1 LVFSG
6 LSGEKTLGL
15 PAGQAAG
22 ISGAASEPPG
32 LMQKVQEIDYLVL
45 TGLHQEPNPVELAA
59 FSHKIGLDQSKV
71 SAVLF
76 TRAGA
81 EIEVEERPYVE
92 LSVGKKA
99 QEWNG
104 VLPERRIIE
113 ALAAAATPLTMPE
126 IAERSGL
133 ENKDVGGTLKV
144 LKDKAWA
151 EQDGKSLRLT
161 EVGQQAAQAGAM
173 GPDEQIFAAV
183 AKSERLLTDREL
195 RDSLLPVEAGLKA
208 LQERKGILD
217 IRERVERFA
226 KLTDQGQKLV
236 AAGIEPVR
244 EANLLTA
251 EMIKDGSW
259 KDVRF
264 RPYDVTAAADP
275 VHPGKAHPLVSVFEK
290 TRRVFLEM
298 GFEET
303 ESGYVES
310 SFWDFDALFQPQD
323 HPARDMQDT
332 FYVGRPA
339 SCRLPDQAL
348 VKRVKDTHEGTG
360 DCGSVGWR
368 YKWSAELSEKA
379 VLRTH
384 TTASTVRALATG
396 ALSDGPTSG
405 QKQGPRK
412 VFCVGPVFRRETVD
426 YKHLPVFH
434 QVDGIIIDDKA
445 TFASLLGTLEAF
457 YRKMGFSKFQFRP
470 AFFPYTEPSVE
481 IFVWSDK
488 KSDWVEM
495 GGAGMFRPEVTEPL
509 GCTSPVLAWGLGL
522 ERLAMFT
529 YDLSSIG
536 ELYRA
541 RLSWLK
547 GVDLCRL

>member
-1 LVFSG
+1 
-6 LSGEKTLGL
+6 
-15 PAGQAAG
+15 
-22 ISGAASEPPG
+22 
-32 LMQKVQEIDYLVL
+32 MQKVQEIDYLVL
-45 TGLHQEPNPVELAA
+45 TGLRQETGPVELSAL
-59 FSHKIGLDQSKV
+59 SQRIGLDQAKV
-71 SAVLF
+71 SAVF
-76 TRAGA
+76 VTRQGA
-81 EIEVEERPYVE
+81 EIEVEEHPYFE

-99 QEWNG
+99 LQWNG

-113 ALAAAATPLTMPE
+113 ALASAGGPLSMPE

-133 ENKDVGGTLKV
+133 ESKDVGGSLKTLKEKGWV
-144 LKDKAWA
+144 
-151 EQDGKSLRLT
+151 EQDGKSLRLSEAGSEAAESEPGPE
-161 EVGQQAAQAGAM
+161 EV
-173 GPDEQIFAAV
+173 IFAVV
-183 AKSERLLTDREL
+183 ARSERTLTDKEL
-195 RDSLLPVEAGLKA
+195 RESRLPVDEGLR
-208 LQERKGILD
+208 LLGERKGVLE

-226 KLTDQGQKLV
+226 QLSDSGVRLV
-236 AAGIEPVR
+236 DTGIEPIR
-244 EANLLTA
+244 EANLLTP
-251 EMIKDGSW
+251 EMLKDGSW
-259 KDVRF
+259 KEVRF
-264 RPYDVTAAADP
+264 RPYDVTAAAEP
-275 VHPGKAHPLVSVFEK
+275 VYPGKIHPLVSVLEK

-339 SCRLPDQAL
+339 GCRLPDEEL
-348 VKRVKDTHEGTG
+348 VARVRATHEDGG
-360 DCGSVGWR
+360 ECGSVGWR
-368 YKWSAELSEKA
+368 YPWSKELSEKA

-384 TTASTVRALATG
+384 TTASTVRALA
-396 ALSDGPTSG
+396 AQP
-405 QKQGPRK
+405 QAPRK

-434 QVDGIIIDDKA
+434 QVDGIIIDENA
-445 TFASLLGTLEAF
+445 SFANLLGTLEAF
-457 YRKMGFSKFQFRP
+457 YRKMGFSRFQFRP

-481 IFVWSDK
+481 IFVWSEK

-495 GGAGMFRPEVTEPL
+495 GGAGVFRPEVSEPL

-541 RLSWLK
+541 RLGWLK
-547 GVDLCRL
+547 GVNLCRL

>member
-1 LVFSG
+1 
-6 LSGEKTLGL
+6 
-15 PAGQAAG
+15 
-22 ISGAASEPPG
+22 
-32 LMQKVQEIDYLVL
+32 MQKVQEIDYLVL
-45 TGLHQEPNPVELAA
+45 TGLAQEAGPLELGVL
-59 FSHKIGLDQSKV
+59 SEKIGLDQAKV
-71 SAVLF
+71 SAVF
-76 TRAGA
+76 VTRQGR
-81 EIEVEERPYVE
+81 ELEVEEKPYFE
-92 LSVGKKA
+92 ISVGKKA
-99 QEWNG
+99 LEWG
-104 VLPERRIIE
+104 DSLPERRIIRTLLE
-113 ALAAAATPLTMPE
+113 SGVALTIPE
-126 IAERSGL
+126 ISEKSTLPG
-133 ENKDVGGTLKV
+133 KDVGGSLKV
-144 LKDKAWA
+144 LKDKGWISQA
-151 EQDGKSLRLT
+151 GKSLELT
-161 EVGQQAAQAGAM
+161 DSGRVAAGAEE
-173 GPDEQIFAAV
+173 GPDEQLFAAV
-183 AKSERLLTDREL
+183 VRAGRTLTDREL
-195 RDSLLPVEAGLKA
+195 ESLGLPVKQA
-208 LQERKGILD
+208 LALLEERKGVLD
-217 IRERVERFA
+217 VRERVERFA
-226 KLTDQGQKLV
+226 TLSK
-236 AAGIEPVR
+236 AGREFVESGITPVKQV
-244 EANLLTA
+244 NLLTP
-251 EMIKDGSW
+251 EMLKDGSW
-259 KDVRF
+259 RDVEF
-264 RPYDVTAAADP
+264 RPYDVTAAAEQSS
-275 VHPGKAHPLVSVFEK
+275 PGKIHPLVSVFEK

-332 FYVGRPA
+332 FYVSKPA
-339 SCRLPDQAL
+339 HTRLPDEEL
-348 VKRVKDTHEGTG
+348 VRRVRDTHEGTG
-360 DCGSVGWR
+360 ECESVGWR
-368 YKWSAELSEKA
+368 YKWSRTLSEKT

-384 TTASTVRALATG
+384 TTASTVRALAG
-396 ALSDGPTSG
+396 RP
-405 QKQGPRK
+405 QGPRK

-434 QVDGIIIDDKA
+434 QVDGIIIDEKA
-445 TFASLLGTLEAF
+445 TFANLLGTLEAF

-481 IFVWSDK
+481 VFVWSDK

>member
-1 LVFSG
+1 
-6 LSGEKTLGL
+6 
-15 PAGQAAG
+15 
-22 ISGAASEPPG
+22 
-32 LMQKVQEIDYLVL
+32 MQKVQEIDYLVL
-45 TGLHQEPNPVELAA
+45 TGLADESSPLELAQL
-59 FSHKIGLDQSKV
+59 SNKIGLDQAKV
-71 SAVLF
+71 SAVF
-76 TRAGA
+76 VTRQGA
-81 EIEVEERPYVE
+81 ELLVEEKPYLE

-99 QEWNG
+99 REWG
-104 VLPERRIIE
+104 ATLPERKIVS
-113 ALAAAATPLTMPE
+113 ALQKAGAPLSIPE
-126 IAERSGL
+126 IAQHSGL
-133 ENKDVGGTLKV
+133 PNKDVGGSLKV
-144 LKDKAWA
+144 LREKGWV
-151 EQDGKSLRLT
+151 EQKGKTLELT
-161 EVGQQAAQAGAM
+161 ETGQVAASAPP
-173 GPDEQIFAAV
+173 GPDEQIFAVIAETEGTV
-183 AKSERLLTDREL
+183 TDREL
-195 RDSLLPVEAGLKA
+195 KEKGLPVEEGLELFEA
-208 LQERKGILD
+208 RKGVLD
-217 IRERVERFA
+217 VRERVERFA
-226 KLTDQGQKLV
+226 TLSD
-236 AAGIEPVR
+236 AGKQMVDSGIAPVR
-244 EANLLTA
+244 EVNQLTQ
-251 EMIKDGSW
+251 EMLKDGSW
-259 KDVRF
+259 REVEF
-264 RPYDVTAAADP
+264 RPYDVTAAAEP
-275 VHPGKAHPLVSVFEK
+275 AHPGKVHPLVSVFEK

-332 FYVGRPA
+332 FYVSNPP
-339 SCRLPDQAL
+339 STRLPAEEL
-348 VKRVKDTHEGTG
+348 VTRVKDTHEGNG
-360 DCGSVGWR
+360 DCKSVGWR
-368 YKWSAELSEKA
+368 YKWSRELSEKT

-384 TTASTVRALATG
+384 TTASTVRALA
-396 ALSDGPTSG
+396 ANP
-405 QKQGPRK
+405 QGPRK

-434 QVDGIIIDDKA
+434 QVDGIIIDEKA
-445 TFASLLGTLEAF
+445 TFANLLGTLEAF

-481 IFVWSDK
+481 VFVWSDK

-529 YDLSSIG
+529 YDLGSIG

>member
-1 LVFSG
+1 
-6 LSGEKTLGL
+6 
-15 PAGQAAG
+15 
-22 ISGAASEPPG
+22 
-32 LMQKVQEIDYLVL
+32 MQKIQEIDYLVL
-45 TGLHQEPNPVELAA
+45 TGLRHETSPVELATL
-59 FSHKIGLDQSKV
+59 SHRIGLDQAKV
-71 SAVLF
+71 SAVVV
-76 TRAGA
+76 TRQGA

-92 LSVGKKA
+92 LTVGKKA
-99 QEWNG
+99 SEWNG
-104 VLPERRIIE
+104 VLPERRIID
-113 ALAAAATPLTMPE
+113 ALAGGDGPLTMPE

-144 LKDKAWA
+144 LKDKGWA
-151 EQDGKSLRLT
+151 EQEGKSLRLT
-161 EVGQQAAQAGAM
+161 EVGR
-173 GPDEQIFAAV
+173 AAV
-183 AKSERLLTDREL
+183 DAEPGADEVVFNVVAGSGRTLTDREL
-195 RDSLLPVEAGLKA
+195 RESLLPVDDGLKL
-208 LQERKGILD
+208 LQDRKGILD
-217 IRERVERFA
+217 VRERVERFA
-226 KLTDQGQKLV
+226 SLSEQGQKFV
-236 AAGIEPVR
+236 DSGIEPIR
-244 EANLLTA
+244 EANLLTP
-251 EMIKDGSW
+251 EMLKDGSW
-259 KDVRF
+259 RNVQF
-264 RPYDVTAAADP
+264 RPYDVTAAAEP
-275 VHPGKAHPLVSVFEK
+275 VSPGKIHPLVSVFEK

-339 SCRLPDQAL
+339 SCRLPDATL
-348 VKRVKDTHEGTG
+348 VNRVRDTHENGG
-360 DCGSVGWR
+360 ECGSVGWR
-368 YKWSAELSEKA
+368 YRWSKELSEKA

-384 TTASTVRALATG
+384 TTASTVRSLAMNPN
-396 ALSDGPTSG
+396 S
-405 QKQGPRK
+405 PRK
-412 VFCVGPVFRRETVD
+412 AFCVGPVFRRETVD

-434 QVDGIIIDDKA
+434 QVDGIIIDEKA
-445 TFASLLGTLEAF
+445 TFANLLGTLEAF
-457 YRKMGFSKFQFRP
+457 YRKMGFSRFQFRP

-481 IFVWSDK
+481 IFVWSEK

-541 RLSWLK
+541 RLGWLK
-547 GVDLCRL
+547 GVNLCRL

>member
-1 LVFSG
+1 
-6 LSGEKTLGL
+6 
-15 PAGQAAG
+15 
-22 ISGAASEPPG
+22 
-32 LMQKVQEIDYLVL
+32 MQKVQEIDYLVL
-45 TGLHQEPNPVELAA
+45 TGLAGQEQPLELGAL
-59 FSHKIGLDQSKV
+59 SQQIGLDQAKV
-71 SAVLF
+71 SAVF
-76 TRAGA
+76 VTRQGA
-81 EIEVEERPYVE
+81 ELVVDEKPYFE

-99 QEWNG
+99 KDWGEI
-104 VLPERRIIE
+104 LPERRIVTALNE
-113 ALAAAATPLTMPE
+113 AGKALAIPE
-126 IAERSGL
+126 IADKAALPPKE
-133 ENKDVGGTLKV
+133 VGGSLKA
-144 LKDKAWA
+144 LRDKGWVA
-151 EQDGKSLRLT
+151 QQGKSLELT
-161 EVGQQAAQAGAM
+161 EAGKEAALGAP
-173 GPDEQIFAAV
+173 GPDEVVFAVV
-183 AKSERLLTDREL
+183 AKSDHLVTDRDL
-195 RDSLLPVEAGLKA
+195 KSQGLPVDEALKLFA
-208 LQERKGILD
+208 SRKGVLD
-217 IRERVERFA
+217 VRERVERFA
-226 KLTDQGQKLV
+226 KLSEAGQQLIDS
-236 AAGIEPVR
+236 GIAPVK
-244 EANLLTA
+244 EVNLLTA
-251 EMIKDGSW
+251 EMLKDGSW
-259 KDVRF
+259 KDVEF
-264 RPYDVTAAADP
+264 RPYDVTAAAEP
-275 VHPGKAHPLVSVFEK
+275 SYPGKEHPLVSVFEK

-332 FYVGRPA
+332 FYVSNPA
-339 SCRLPDQAL
+339 RTRLPDERL
-348 VKRVKDTHEGTG
+348 VKQVADTHEGNG

-368 YKWSAELSEKA
+368 YKWSRELSEKT

-384 TTASTVRALATG
+384 TTASTVRALAAKPG
-396 ALSDGPTSG
+396 
-405 QKQGPRK
+405 GPRK

-434 QVDGIIIDDKA
+434 QVDGIIIDEKA
-445 TFASLLGTLEAF
+445 TFANLLGTLEAF
-457 YRKMGFSKFQFRP
+457 YRKMGFTKFQFRP

-481 IFVWSDK
+481 VFVWSEK

>member
-1 LVFSG
+1 
-6 LSGEKTLGL
+6 
-15 PAGQAAG
+15 
-22 ISGAASEPPG
+22 
-32 LMQKVQEIDYLVL
+32 MQKVQEIDYLVL
-45 TGLHQEPNPVELAA
+45 TGLADESSPLELAQL
-59 FSHKIGLDQSKV
+59 SQKIGLDQAKV
-71 SAVLF
+71 SAVF
-76 TRAGA
+76 VTRQGA
-81 EIEVEERPYVE
+81 EILVEEKPYLE

-99 QEWNG
+99 VEWEG
-104 VLPERRIIE
+104 TLPERKIVR
-113 ALAAAATPLTMPE
+113 ALHQAGTPLAIPE
-126 IAERSGL
+126 IAQHSGL
-133 ENKDVGGTLKV
+133 PNKDVGGSLKV
-144 LKDKAWA
+144 LREKGWI
-151 EQDGKSLRLT
+151 EQKGKSLELT
-161 EVGQQAAQAGAM
+161 EQGKEAAVAPPGA
-173 GPDEQIFAAV
+173 DEQVFAAV
-183 AKSERLLTDREL
+183 AAVDGFVTDR
-195 RDSLLPVEAGLKA
+195 SLQEQGLPVVEGLE
-208 LQERKGILD
+208 LFESRKGVLD
-217 IRERVERFA
+217 VRERVERFA
-226 KLTDQGQKLV
+226 KLSD
-236 AAGIEPVR
+236 AGKQMLDSGITPVK
-244 EANLLTA
+244 EVNQLTP
-251 EMIKDGSW
+251 EMLKDGSW
-259 KDVRF
+259 REVEF
-264 RPYDVTAAADP
+264 RPYDVSAAAEAA
-275 VHPGKAHPLVSVFEK
+275 HPGKVHPLVSVFEK

-332 FYVGRPA
+332 FYVSNPPKT
-339 SCRLPDQAL
+339 RLPKEEL
-348 VKRVKDTHEGTG
+348 VKRVKDTHEGNG
-360 DCGSVGWR
+360 DCQSVGWR
-368 YKWSAELSEKA
+368 YKWSRELSEKT

-384 TTASTVRALATG
+384 TTASTIRALA
-396 ALSDGPTSG
+396 AQP
-405 QKQGPRK
+405 QGPRK

-434 QVDGIIIDDKA
+434 QVDGIIIDEKA
-445 TFASLLGTLEAF
+445 TFANLLGTLEAF

-481 IFVWSDK
+481 VFVWSEK

>member
-1 LVFSG
+1 
-6 LSGEKTLGL
+6 
-15 PAGQAAG
+15 
-22 ISGAASEPPG
+22 
-32 LMQKVQEIDYLVL
+32 MQKVQEIDYLVL
-45 TGLHQEPNPVELAA
+45 KGLAEASDPLEL
-59 FSHKIGLDQSKV
+59 SQLSQKIGLDQAKV
-71 SAVLF
+71 SAVF
-76 TRAGA
+76 VTRQGA
-81 EIEVEERPYVE
+81 EIQVEEKPYFE
-92 LSVGKKA
+92 ISVGKKA
-99 QEWNG
+99 REWG
-104 VLPERRIIE
+104 DTLPERRIVK
-113 ALAAAATPLTMPE
+113 ALAEAGSALSIPE
-126 IAERSGL
+126 IADKSGL
-133 ENKDVGGTLKV
+133 ANKDVGGSLKV
-144 LKDKAWA
+144 LRDKGWVS
-151 EQDGKSLRLT
+151 QQGKSLELT
-161 EVGQQAAQAGAM
+161 DSGKRAADAKP

-183 AKSERLLTDREL
+183 SRADESVTDREL
-195 RDSLLPVEAGLKA
+195 QSQGLPVEEGLKLLEA
-208 LQERKGILD
+208 RKGVLD

-226 KLTDQGQKLV
+226 KLSD
-236 AAGIEPVR
+236 AGKKMVDSGITPVK
-244 EANLLTA
+244 EVNLLTP
-251 EMIKDGSW
+251 EMLKDGTW
-259 KDVRF
+259 REVEF
-264 RPYDVTAAADP
+264 RPYDVTAEAEP
-275 VHPGKAHPLVSVFEK
+275 SHGGKIHPLVSVFEK

-332 FYVGRPA
+332 FYVSKPA
-339 SCRLPDQAL
+339 KTKLPDEDT
-348 VKRVKDTHEGTG
+348 VRRVKETHEGNG
-360 DCGSVGWR
+360 ECQSVGWR
-368 YKWSAELSEKA
+368 YKWSRELSEKT

-384 TTASTVRALATG
+384 TTASTVRALAQN
-396 ALSDGPTSG
+396 P
-405 QKQGPRK
+405 QGPRK

-434 QVDGIIIDDKA
+434 QVDGIIIDEKA
-445 TFASLLGTLEAF
+445 TFANLLGTLEAF
-457 YRKMGFSKFQFRP
+457 YRKMGFTKFQFRP

-481 IFVWSDK
+481 VFVWSEK

-529 YDLSSIG
+529 YDLGSIG

>member
-1 LVFSG
+1 
-6 LSGEKTLGL
+6 
-15 PAGQAAG
+15 
-22 ISGAASEPPG
+22 
-32 LMQKVQEIDYLVL
+32 MQKVQEIDYLVL
-45 TGLHQEPNPVELAA
+45 TGLAEEPAPLELGQL
-59 FSHKIGLDQSKV
+59 SQKIGLDQAKV
-71 SAVLF
+71 SAVF
-76 TRAGA
+76 VTRQGA
-81 EIEVEERPYVE
+81 ELLVEEKPYFE
-92 LSVGKKA
+92 ISVGKKA
-99 QEWNG
+99 AEWGNT
-104 VLPERRIIE
+104 LPERKIVE
-113 ALAAAATPLTMPE
+113 ALHSAGQPLAIPE
-126 IAERSGL
+126 IAEKSGL
-133 ENKDVGGTLKV
+133 PNKDVGGSLKV
-144 LKDKAWA
+144 LRDKGWVV
-151 EQDGKSLRLT
+151 QQGKSLELT
-161 EVGQQAAQAGAM
+161 DDGKAAAQGEHGADEVVFNAVVLAGRT
-173 GPDEQIFAAV
+173 V
-183 AKSERLLTDREL
+183 TDREL
-195 RDSLLPVEAGLKA
+195 ETQGLPVKA
-208 LQERKGILD
+208 ALELFEQRKGVLD
-217 IRERVERFA
+217 VRERVERFA
-226 KLTDQGQKLV
+226 TLSD
-236 AAGIEPVR
+236 AGKQMVNSGIAPVK
-244 EANLLTA
+244 EVNLLTP
-251 EMIKDGSW
+251 ELLKDGAW
-259 KDVRF
+259 KEVEF
-264 RPYDVTAAADP
+264 RPYDVTAAVEP
-275 VHPGKAHPLVSVFEK
+275 THPGKVHPLVSVFEK

-332 FYVGRPA
+332 FYVSNPPKT
-339 SCRLPDQAL
+339 RLPEEEL
-348 VKRVKDTHEGTG
+348 VKRVRDTHEGNG

-368 YKWSAELSEKA
+368 YKWSRDLSEKT

-384 TTASTVRALATG
+384 TTASTVRALA
-396 ALSDGPTSG
+396 ANP
-405 QKQGPRK
+405 QGPRK

-434 QVDGIIIDDKA
+434 QVDGIIIDEKA
-445 TFASLLGTLEAF
+445 TFANLLGTLEAF
-457 YRKMGFSKFQFRP
+457 YRKMGFTKFQFRP

-481 IFVWSDK
+481 VFVWSEK

>member
-1 LVFSG
+1 MV
-6 LSGEKTLGL
+6 
-15 PAGQAAG
+15 
-22 ISGAASEPPG
+22 SEPLRSPRPVG
-32 LMQKVQEIDYLVL
+32 HTVAKGEIVHKVQEIDYLVL
-45 TGLHQEPNPVELAA
+45 TALADQIHPVEL
-59 FSHKIGLDQSKV
+59 SELCRLTGLDQAKV
-71 SAVLF
+71 SAVLV
-76 TRAGA
+76 TRNGA
-81 EIEVEERPYVE
+81 ELEVEERPYRE

-99 QEWNG
+99 AGWAG

-113 ALAAAATPLTMPE
+113 CLAAAGGQLSMLE
-126 IAERSGL
+126 IAERTGL
-133 ENKDVGGTLKV
+133 EPKDVGGTLKI
-144 LKDKAWA
+144 LKDREWA
-151 EQDGKSLRLT
+151 SQNGKILVLT
-161 EVGQQAAQAGAM
+161 DEGREAAESEPGS
-173 GPDEQIFAAV
+173 DEQIFAVV
-183 AKSERLLTDREL
+183 AQSDHLVTDRDL
-195 RDSLLPVEAGLKA
+195 RENRLPVDQGLSSLL
-208 LQERKGILD
+208 ERKGVLD
-217 IRERVERFA
+217 IKDRVERYSA
-226 KLTDQGQKLV
+226 LTEQGQSLV
-236 AAGIEPVR
+236 ESGLAPIR
-244 EANLLTA
+244 EVNLLTP
-251 EMIKDGSW
+251 EMLKDGSW
-259 KDVRF
+259 REVQF
-264 RPYDVTAAADP
+264 RPYDVTAATEP
-275 VHPGKAHPLVSVFEK
+275 VWAGKIHPLVSVFEK

-332 FYVGRPA
+332 FYVGRP
-339 SCRLPDQAL
+339 SDCSLPAKEI
-348 VKRVKDTHEGTG
+348 VTRVKDTHENGGQT
-360 DCGSVGWR
+360 GSVGWR
-368 YKWSAELSEKA
+368 YQWSQALSEKA

-384 TTASTVRALATG
+384 TTASTVRALAEKPG
-396 ALSDGPTSG
+396 S
-405 QKQGPRK
+405 PRK

-445 TFASLLGTLEAF
+445 TFANLLGTLEAF
-457 YRKMGFSKFQFRP
+457 YRKMGFTKFQFRP

-481 IFVWSDK
+481 VFVWSEK

-529 YDLSSIG
+529 YDLASIG
-536 ELYRA
+536 ELYKA

>member
-1 LVFSG
+1 
-6 LSGEKTLGL
+6 
-15 PAGQAAG
+15 
-22 ISGAASEPPG
+22 
-32 LMQKVQEIDYLVL
+32 MHKVQEIDYLVL
-45 TGLHQEPNPVELAA
+45 TGLADESAPLELAQL
-59 FSHKIGLDQSKV
+59 SRKIGLDQAKV
-71 SAVLF
+71 SAVF
-76 TRAGA
+76 VTRQGA
-81 EIEVEERPYVE
+81 ELQVEERPYLE
-92 LSVGKKA
+92 LSIGKKA
-99 QEWNG
+99 LEWG
-104 VLPERRIIE
+104 GTLPERKVVQALLE
-113 ALAAAATPLTMPE
+113 AGEPLTIPE

-133 ENKDVGGTLKV
+133 PGKDVGGSLKV
-144 LKDKAWA
+144 LKDKGWV
-151 EQDGKSLRLT
+151 EQAGKTLELTPEGRTAAAAPPGPDERLFA
-161 EVGQQAAQAGAM
+161 VVAQAGA
-173 GPDEQIFAAV
+173 A
-183 AKSERLLTDREL
+183 LTDREL
-195 RDSLLPVEAGLKA
+195 EEKGLPVKEALA
-208 LQERKGILD
+208 LFESRKGVLEV
-217 IRERVERFA
+217 RERVERFA
-226 KLTDQGQKLV
+226 ILSE
-236 AAGIEPVR
+236 AGKQLIDSGLAPVK
-244 EANLLTA
+244 EVNLLTP
-251 EMIKDGSW
+251 EMLKDGSW
-259 KDVRF
+259 REVEL
-264 RPYDVTAAADP
+264 RPYDVRAAAEP
-275 VHPGKAHPLVSVFEK
+275 AHPGKIHPLVSVFEK

-332 FYVGRPA
+332 FYVSNPA
-339 SCRLPDQAL
+339 RTRLPREEL
-348 VKRVKDTHEGTG
+348 VQQVADTHEGRG
-360 DCGSVGWR
+360 SCGSVGWR
-368 YKWSAELSEKA
+368 YQWSRELSEKT

-384 TTASTVRALATG
+384 TTASTVRALA
-396 ALSDGPTSG
+396 AKPQS
-405 QKQGPRK
+405 PRK

-434 QVDGIIIDDKA
+434 QVDGIIIDEKA
-445 TFASLLGTLEAF
+445 TFANLLGTLEAF

-481 IFVWSDK
+481 VFVWSDK

-495 GGAGMFRPEVTEPL
+495 GGAGVFRPEVTEPL

>member
-1 LVFSG
+1 
-6 LSGEKTLGL
+6 
-15 PAGQAAG
+15 
-22 ISGAASEPPG
+22 
-32 LMQKVQEIDYLVL
+32 MQKVQEIDFLVL
-45 TGLHQEPNPVELAA
+45 TGLHQESQPVELAA
-59 FSHKIGLDQSKV
+59 LSHKLGLDQSKV
-71 SAVLF
+71 SAVFF
-76 TRAGA
+76 TRGGA
-81 EIEVEERPYVE
+81 EIEVEERTYLE
-92 LSVGKKA
+92 LTVGKKA
-99 QEWNG
+99 QEWG
-104 VLPERRIIE
+104 GQLPERRIIE
-113 ALAAAATPLTMPE
+113 ALRSAAGPLSMPE
-126 IAERSGL
+126 IAEKSGL

-144 LKDKAWA
+144 LKDKGWV
-151 EQDGKSLRLT
+151 EQDGKSLKLT
-161 EVGQQAAQAGAM
+161 EAGQAAVESDPGVEELIFAVVAGA
-173 GPDEQIFAAV
+173 GRTV
-183 AKSERLLTDREL
+183 TDREL
-195 RDSLLPVEAGLKA
+195 LESRLPVEEGLK
-208 LQERKGILD
+208 LLSERKGILD
-217 IRERVERFA
+217 VRERVERFA
-226 KLTDQGQKLV
+226 RLTEAGQDMV
-236 AAGIEPVR
+236 RSGIEAVK
-244 EANLLTA
+244 EANLLTP
-251 EMIKDGSW
+251 EMLKDGSW
-259 KDVRF
+259 REVRF
-264 RPYDVTAAADP
+264 RPYDVSADAEA
-275 VHPGKAHPLVSVFEK
+275 VYPGKIHPLVSVFEK

-332 FYVGRPA
+332 FYVGRPD
-339 SCRLPDQAL
+339 SCRLPEEAL
-348 VKRVKDTHEGTG
+348 VARVRDTHENGG
-360 DCGSVGWR
+360 ECGSIGWR
-368 YKWSAELSEKA
+368 YNWSRELSEKT

-384 TTASTVRALATG
+384 TTASTVRALA
-396 ALSDGPTSG
+396 AKPES
-405 QKQGPRK
+405 PRK

-434 QVDGIIIDDKA
+434 QVDGIIIDEKA
-445 TFASLLGTLEAF
+445 TFANLLGTLEAF